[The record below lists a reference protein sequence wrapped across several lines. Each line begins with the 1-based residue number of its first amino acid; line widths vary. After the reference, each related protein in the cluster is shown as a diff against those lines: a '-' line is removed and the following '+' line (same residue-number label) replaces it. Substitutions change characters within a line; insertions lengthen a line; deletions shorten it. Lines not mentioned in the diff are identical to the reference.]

1 MNATERRRRIRS
13 GWLGRSPKSLGSKK
27 WGFVAA
33 VACALALGSTDAHA
47 QSFTPWSQSRTSE
60 KAATEIRAKELFQK
74 GDAAYAEGRYEEALA
89 AFQESYDI
97 SGRPQ
102 LLFNV
107 SNALERLGRYAE
119 AVEALEKYLAS
130 GKARDKDVVQKRLAA
145 VKKRAEEQK
154 REEEKKAKDEED
166 RKKAEAEERRKA
178 EERAAASGQ
187 SNPTKPDEPKP
198 KPMPILPIAL
208 TVGGGVLLVTG
219 GVFAAMTLSARG
231 EASDGC
237 KDGPGGTRCSADAS
251 SALDREKTFG
261 LVADIG
267 ILSGLVVGGI
277 GIYLLVTHKPFEPK
291 ASVGSTRFVPRA
303 GGGGL
308 EVAF

>member
-1 MNATERRRRIRS
+1 MNATGRRRRIRS
-13 GWLGRSPKSLGSKK
+13 GWLGWSPERLGSKS
-27 WGFVAA
+27 GLVAA
-33 VACALALGSTDAHA
+33 TIACAVAIGVPDAHA
-47 QSFTPWSQSRTSE
+47 QSRTSE

-119 AVEALEKYLAS
+119 AVDALEKYLAS

-154 REEEKKAKDEED
+154 REEEKKAKEEED

-187 SNPTKPDEPKP
+187 ASPTKPDEPKP
-198 KPMPILPIAL
+198 KPTPILPIAL
-208 TVGGGVLLVTG
+208 TVGGGVLVVTG
-219 GVFAAMTLSARG
+219 GVFAALTLSARG
-231 EASDGC
+231 EAKDGC

-251 SALDREKTFG
+251 GALDREKTFG

-267 ILSGLVVGGI
+267 ILSGLIVGGI

-291 ASVGSTRFVPRA
+291 ASVGQPTPRFVPRP
-303 GGGGL
+303 GGGGV